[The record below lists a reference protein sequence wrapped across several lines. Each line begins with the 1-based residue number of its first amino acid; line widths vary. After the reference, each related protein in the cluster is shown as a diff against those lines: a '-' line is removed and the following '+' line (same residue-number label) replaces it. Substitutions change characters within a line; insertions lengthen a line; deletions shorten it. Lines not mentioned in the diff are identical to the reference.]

1 MYRMQ
6 LHINGHCRSTDLQ
19 FHRCRK
25 NHFPDN
31 PRNSTD
37 SKELVVALAWC
48 VSVASLHV
56 PCQNTN
62 TQCFTIQIKTQMLCL
77 IFCSC
82 LKSSVVKGGP
92 TEILTAESFSSIFCK
107 KQAFHNAWFK
117 AFRRCRWWSVA
128 AGRVVHHNLQKT
140 WIVAG
145 ADVPLYTGVRHKHHS
160 EDLYLSGTLTMPSTY
175 RIGSAIWKQCSDK
188 HPSIACPYFTRV
200 DATNIW
206 GGGTAMAAL
215 CICIFLRFK
224 ENESN
229 FIVEASKQRLFSE
242 ASNLK
247 LCIYLESAEHGFS
260 VIKWVQK
267 FFLFRTIHIQKQDGL
282 GTWI

>member
-1 MYRMQ
+1 
-6 LHINGHCRSTDLQ
+6 
-19 FHRCRK
+19 
-25 NHFPDN
+25 
-31 PRNSTD
+31 
-37 SKELVVALAWC
+37 
-48 VSVASLHV
+48 
-56 PCQNTN
+56 
-62 TQCFTIQIKTQMLCL
+62 MLCL

-82 LKSSVVKGGP
+82 LKSSVVIGGP
-92 TEILTAESFSSIFCK
+92 TEILSAESFSSIFCK
-107 KQAFHNAWFK
+107 KQAFHNARFK
-117 AFRRCRWWSVA
+117 AVRRCRWWSVA
-128 AGRVVHHNLQKT
+128 AGRVVHHNLQRT

-175 RIGSAIWKQCSDK
+175 RRGSAIWKQCSDK

-229 FIVEASKQRLFSE
+229 FLVEASKQRLFSE